1 MGILKDIL
9 SITKDVYIADT
20 DPEDLFTDADGRPVS
35 KYRPVSYD
43 SVAKQAKNGIMQFP
57 VLATRSL
64 SYDDIVMIS
73 KACERNFATMLQVV
87 FSMNSVTNTDN
98 PQEFVNQYHQNMNN
112 NIKGASD
119 VIGLVFNSYDPK
131 TNMNPCVPGI
141 QIALKEE
148 SIPYSNNFELAS
160 INEKFTPIDSKEM
173 MRVME
178 NRVEFTSVTEA
189 DDKKPYNPYQVAVGK
204 DGMVPSN
211 VFVDTEMKKCNELVP
226 TLMHVRILKDMGQD
240 SKFIDFIVGVKA
252 MVHPIN
258 SQDMIDHLV
267 SALHERGKLFRF
279 LQWTTGEISF
289 FKDLMLNIDSIKNDI
304 KEIRGKE
311 SATWWR
317 ALKNIKASRRFHKWT
332 RTGPVLPNAT
342 LVISQEEVDYIK
354 ANHGF
359 DLLEDSIGLKIME
372 AYNLLQVVV
381 VDSSAEVVHFLIDGE
396 NRYNTMTY
404 KGLERQQGEAD
415 KQFKEILRAV
425 NKLQ

>member
-9 SITKDVYIADT
+9 SITKDIYVADR
-20 DPEDLFTDADGRPVS
+20 DPEDLFTDDEGRPVS

-43 SVAKQAKNGIMQFP
+43 SVAKQAKNGTMQFP
-57 VLATRSL
+57 ILATRSL
-64 SYDDIVMIS
+64 SYSDISMIS
-73 KACERNFATMLQVV
+73 KACERNFASMMQVV

-112 NIKGASD
+112 NVTGASD
-119 VIGLVFNSYDPK
+119 VIGLVFNSYSPQDAPA
-131 TNMNPCVPGI
+131 CIPGAAK
-141 QIALKEE
+141 ALKEE
-148 SIPYSNNFELAS
+148 AIPYSSNFELQS
-160 INEKFTPIDSKEM
+160 INEKFTPVDSKLM
-173 MRVME
+173 MTTLE
-178 NRVEFTSVTEA
+178 NSTNRFTSVTEA
-189 DDKKPYNPYQVAVGK
+189 KDKPYNPYQVISK
-204 DGMVPSN
+204 DGLVPSN
-211 VFVDTEMKKCNELVP
+211 LFVDSDVKKANELVP
-226 TLMHVRILKDMGQD
+226 TLMHVRILKDMGED

-252 MVHPIN
+252 MIHPIA
-258 SQDMIDHLV
+258 SQDMIDHIV
-267 SALHERGKLFRF
+267 SALQDRGKLFRF
-279 LQWTTGEISF
+279 IQWTTGEISF
-289 FKDLMLNIDSIKNDI
+289 FKDLMLNLDSVKNDI

-342 LVISQEEVDYIK
+342 IVISQEEVDYIK

-372 AYNLLQVVV
+372 AYNLLQVVI
-381 VDSSAEVVHFLIDGE
+381 VDSSAEVVHFLIDGD
-396 NRYNTMTY
+396 NRYQTMTY